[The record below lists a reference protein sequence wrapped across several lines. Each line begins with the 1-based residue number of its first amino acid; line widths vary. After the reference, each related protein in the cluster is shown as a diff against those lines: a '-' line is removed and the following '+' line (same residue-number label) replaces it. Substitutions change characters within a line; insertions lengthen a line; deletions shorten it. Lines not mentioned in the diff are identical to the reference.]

1 MATLN
6 PKHIATAVV
15 SVAVVAAFCVGA
27 FTLAQANPSFD
38 PQNFTSAY
46 SKGYED
52 ATQGYQA
59 NLTETD
65 ADANRNKDDEADASS
80 AADSRDASQDAFT
93 NTPAN
98 TASGTTAY
106 NVTGDASQGSIGI
119 ASGQGSG
126 TGASGG
132 NANAGGAMVVPTGN
146 GTGGTAQGGGN
157 GEQTGGGQ
165 NPTPAPT
172 PTPTPD
178 QPSREL
184 LPNDPVPDKK
194 ADNLGFDPINNS
206 NKNLAD
212 IDLAAPST
220 SVNITPSFVDENML
234 YVGQKVDAWMVFC
247 SLEATLSYWP
257 EGEDWPTSIE
267 WRCNKDQFD
276 AYPYF
281 KIVDFPP
288 VVPSEPFDIVVAWRI
303 QPNAEWNYETV
314 TYTPVESRTYVVST
328 ALDASGNNQVLYTYS
343 NNGQTINLFSSA
355 NALMRSIGALG
366 DDNATLSKLL
376 IGWTEDGQLIDYF
389 FEPTPGRHVIA
400 PGRFVDVPEGYT
412 VKLKNFWMN
421 SDFSIPENDGGQ
433 YPCALQTITAVDG
446 SARGMLFPD
455 RYGRISINLQ
465 PGIQAL
471 DIEAPNTVSMDRLE
485 IPETLWYVNTTSG
498 QLAVRQGFSV
508 AADNPNYANL
518 SNGILTSKNG
528 SQYLGIPLNFQTLD
542 VPEGIDA
549 VNFTAGNN
557 LKRVTLNAAH
567 TGEIPAANWE
577 NLHNCTIVVADEV
590 LDAFATANRAVLD
603 EASGNTVSPKS
614 NPLKRYFFSND
625 TLISD
630 DEAVHFVDTGID
642 IARVAKAHTLTA
654 GCLDNCPN
662 ITTLILTD
670 DAPYVL
676 EDGCLAGSAVNT
688 IVCSTDEQWSYVDS
702 RLAAAGADPD
712 SIHTTK
718 ATTSDE
724 GYRYYNG
731 YDSWMLPTTVVFEVP
746 DSIETFSG
754 VGTVGGY
761 GMTFGSI
768 AAGTFQNHPNLA
780 WADLADSVGT
790 VGANAFAGCPKLQG
804 VFFNNPGNITVGV
817 NAFADCPSMRF
828 LASNAANGDFASNE
842 RPNSTCVMY
851 APTNCT
857 GYHDA
862 FLSFTPDSNVA
873 EYAVDEQAD
882 GSLVLYGAND
892 DQGEWLLLA
901 AGSNINGRI
910 VLSPDTVEIYSNA
923 FMSTQGTFTI
933 NWEDLDKLQY
943 VDDAAFMDCSVAGDV
958 FVGTWRVNQ
967 VVLGNNAFA
976 DCPNITSFTSECS
989 NFNLGEY
996 AVFGNCTSL
1005 ERVKL
1010 DAAENGN
1017 VVMPGAFDGCSNL
1030 HTLELTNLL
1039 PIKLGVFAADKCYP
1053 FQFNPS
1059 HTFEQEE
1066 QTLHIVVPEYVQDT
1080 YLSKWLYPMVGAENY
1095 DAYYKYCRK
1104 QLVAETDLVP
1114 TDVQAKQRMS
1124 EGLLVAENH
1133 LRTMMGMP
1141 LVDHSSF
1148 ISVEEHNGYVFELV
1162 DGVETLTGAPEDATV
1177 IDFSKVV
1184 PESFDQVAIGQG
1196 AFATCKNLARVVV
1209 TDRVCAINSGAFAG
1223 CDNVVVQLPQTVC
1236 TRLAGGTAEAP
1247 FTFGAPVQLQ
1257 APASAANDYLTEW
1270 PRQCVGVFDDYS
1282 MSEYLS
1288 NTLFGGWNVWMHE
1301 LPTTDEFNEAANAP
1315 FVVQENY
1322 LRGLMGL
1329 DAISGTSELTY
1340 YHDASEW
1347 LDEWLPWLAPLPDIE
1362 DPWDMVDE
1370 PAEEENA
1377 ADQEG
1382 HSGNASEELLS
1393 SGADGIPDKEAPDAI
1408 ATASEPAAD
1417 ENASKTR
1424 DFAAEYQTEALSESN
1439 ERAYNES
1446 VCA

>member
-15 SVAVVAAFCVGA
+15 SVAVVAAFGVGA
-27 FTLAQANPSFD
+27 FALAQANPSFD
-38 PQNFTSAY
+38 PQNFTSTY

-59 NLTETD
+59 NPTETD
-65 ADANRNKDDEADASS
+65 ADANRNKDGEEDASS

-93 NTPAN
+93 NTPAEA
-98 TASGTTAY
+98 ASGTTAY
-106 NVTGDASQGSIGI
+106 NVTGDASQGGIGTV
-119 ASGQGSG
+119 SGQGGNG
-126 TGASGG
+126 TGAGSAG
-132 NANAGGAMVVPTGN
+132 ANAGGAVIVPTGGTPGNN
-146 GTGGTAQGGGN
+146 GTGQGS
-157 GEQTGGGQ
+157 GGQ
-165 NPTPAPT
+165 DPTPAPT
-172 PTPTPD
+172 PTPSPAPD

-184 LPNDPVPDKK
+184 LPDDPVPDKK

-206 NKNLAD
+206 NKDLAD
-212 IDLAAPST
+212 IDLSSPST
-220 SVNITPSFVDENML
+220 SVTISPSFVGENML
-234 YVGQKVDAWMVFC
+234 YVGQKVDAWTVFC

-257 EGEDWPTSIE
+257 ADEDWPTSVE
-267 WRCNKDQFD
+267 WRCTKEQFD
-276 AYPYF
+276 TYPYF

-288 VVPSEPFDIVVAWRI
+288 VIPSEPFDIVVAWRI
-303 QPNAEWNYETV
+303 QADAEWNYETV
-314 TYTPVESRTYVVST
+314 TYTPAESRTYVVST
-328 ALDASGNNQVLYTYS
+328 ALDASGNNQVLNTYS
-343 NNGQTINLFSSA
+343 NNGQTINLFSSV
-355 NALMRSIGALG
+355 NALMRSIGALA
-366 DDNATLSKLL
+366 DDNATISKLL
-376 IGWTEDGQLIDYF
+376 LGWTADGQLVDYL
-389 FEPTPGRHVIA
+389 FEPTPGRHVVA
-400 PGRFVDVPEGYT
+400 PGRFADVPEGYT
-412 VKLKNFWMN
+412 VKLKNYWMN
-421 SDFSIPENDGGQ
+421 SDYNIPENNGGQ

-455 RYGRISINLQ
+455 HYGRISINLQ

-471 DIEAPNTVSMDRLE
+471 DIEAPSTVSMDRLE
-485 IPETLWYVNTTSG
+485 IPDTLWYVNTTSG

-508 AADNPNYANL
+508 SADNPNYANL
-518 SNGILTSKNG
+518 KNGILTSKSG

-542 VPEGIDA
+542 VPEGIDT
-549 VNFTAGNN
+549 VNFTAGNK

-577 NLHNCTIVVADEV
+577 NLSNCNIVVADEV

-614 NPLKRYFFSND
+614 NPNKRYFFSND
-625 TLISD
+625 TLISN
-630 DEAVHFVDTGID
+630 DEAVHFVDTGVD
-642 IARVAKAHTLTA
+642 VVRVAKAHTLTA

-731 YDSWMLPTTVVFEVP
+731 YDSWMLPTTVLFEVP
-746 DSIETFSG
+746 ESIETFSG
-754 VGTVGGY
+754 VGTIGGW
-761 GMTFGSI
+761 GMAFGSI

-780 WADLADSVGT
+780 WADLADSVST
-790 VGANAFAGCPKLQG
+790 VGANAFEGCPKLQG
-804 VFFNNPGNITVGV
+804 VFFNNPGNITVGT
-817 NAFADCPSMRF
+817 NAFANCPSMRF
-828 LASNAANGDFASNE
+828 LASNAANGDFASDE
-842 RPNSTCVMY
+842 RPNDTCVMY

-857 GYHDA
+857 GYHDK
-862 FLSFTPDSNVA
+862 FLSFTPDSNVV

-882 GSLVLYGAND
+882 GSLVLYGVNN
-892 DQGEWLLLA
+892 DQGKWLLLA

-910 VLSPDTVEIYSNA
+910 ALSSDTVEIYSNA
-923 FMSTQGTFTI
+923 FMGTQGSFTI

-943 VDDAAFMDCSVAGDV
+943 VDDAAFMNCSVAGDV
-958 FVGTWRVNQ
+958 FVGTWRVYQ

-976 DCPNITSFTSECS
+976 NCPNITSFTSECS
-989 NFNLGEY
+989 NFSLGEY
-996 AVFGNCTSL
+996 AVFGNCTGL

-1010 DAAENGN
+1010 DAAENNN
-1017 VVMPGAFDGCSNL
+1017 VVMPGAFDGCSSL
-1030 HTLELTNLL
+1030 RTLELTNLL
-1039 PIKLGVFAADKCYP
+1039 PIRLGVFAADKCYP

-1059 HTFEQEE
+1059 NTFEEEE
-1066 QTLHIVVPEYVQDT
+1066 QTLRIAVPEYAQDA
-1080 YLSKWLYPMVGAENY
+1080 YLTQWLYPMVGAEDY
-1095 DAYYKYCRK
+1095 DGYYKYCRK

-1114 TDVQAKQRMS
+1114 TDVQVKQRMS

-1148 ISVEEHNGYVFELV
+1148 ISVEEHDGYVFELI
-1162 DGVETLTGAPEDATV
+1162 DGTETLTCAPEDATV
-1177 IDFSKVV
+1177 VDFDKVV
-1184 PESFDQVAIGQG
+1184 PESFGQVAIGKG
-1196 AFATCKNLARVVV
+1196 AFATCKNLARVVL
-1209 TDRVCAINSGAFAG
+1209 TSRVCAIDSGAFTG
-1223 CDNVVVQLPQTVC
+1223 CDGVAVQLPQTVN
-1236 TRLAGGTAEAP
+1236 TQLAGGTAGVP
-1247 FTFGAPVQLQ
+1247 FTFGADVKLEVPEGAV
-1257 APASAANDYLTEW
+1257 NDYLAAW

-1288 NTLFGGWNVWMHE
+1288 NTLFGGWNVWMGE
-1301 LPTTDEFNEAANAP
+1301 LPTTDEFNEAVNAP

-1329 DAISGTSELTY
+1329 GAINNTNELAY
-1340 YHDASEW
+1340 YYDASAW
-1347 LDEWLPWLAPLPDIE
+1347 LEEYLSWFAPLPDIE
-1362 DPWDMVDE
+1362 DPWDMVGADE
-1370 PAEEENA
+1370 PA
-1377 ADQEG
+1377 
-1382 HSGNASEELLS
+1382 
-1393 SGADGIPDKEAPDAI
+1393 P
-1408 ATASEPAAD
+1408 D
-1417 ENASKTR
+1417 ENACKTR
-1424 DFAAEYQTEALSESN
+1424 DFAAELPTEALSETT

-1446 VCA
+1446 VRA